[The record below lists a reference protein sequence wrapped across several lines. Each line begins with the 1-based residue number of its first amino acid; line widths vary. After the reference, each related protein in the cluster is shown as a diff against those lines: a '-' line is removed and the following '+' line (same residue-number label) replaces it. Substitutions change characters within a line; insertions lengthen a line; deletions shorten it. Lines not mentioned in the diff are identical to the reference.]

1 MKVSIGPLG
10 PVCVPG
16 KHSSS
21 RACEASVDSSW
32 TSRARLPLA
41 LMESV
46 SAIEKHLEV
55 TCGERAA
62 TSQMVLIW
70 PDHAGE
76 VLEMSWLRMAFLT
89 SAVI

>member
-1 MKVSIGPLG
+1 
-10 PVCVPG
+10 
-16 KHSSS
+16 
-21 RACEASVDSSW
+21 
-32 TSRARLPLA
+32 
-41 LMESV
+41 MESV